1 MLFIK
6 TILGT
11 RKKNTS
17 LKLACQI
24 NELYCWQLSK
34 VRSYTAFYK
43 SFGHK
48 PPLHI
53 KNQRK
58 SYTSSNNSMLRTKK
72 NPTPDILRYHC
83 IRRPIG
89 AFYDTLFRATS
100 TRPQNLLPHNLPPT
114 TNTSTTQL
122 LLTYQMT
129 HLTAKILKPNTTFVI
144 SSLN

>member
-1 MLFIK
+1 MHAKLMSFIAGSYLKSGAILHFKNPLDINHLFTSKIK
-6 TILGT
+6 ENLILAVII
-11 RKKNTS
+11 
-17 LKLACQI
+17 LCC
-24 NELYCWQLSK
+24 EW
-34 VRSYTAFYK
+34 
-43 SFGHK
+43 
-48 PPLHI
+48 
-53 KNQRK
+53 
-58 SYTSSNNSMLRTKK
+58 KK

-144 SSLN
+144 SSLNWCEWCH

>member
-1 MLFIK
+1 MHAKLMSFIAGSYLKSRAIQYYKNSLVINLLFTSKIK
-6 TILGT
+6 ENLILAVIFHAV
-11 RKKNTS
+11 N
-17 LKLACQI
+17 
-24 NELYCWQLSK
+24 
-34 VRSYTAFYK
+34 
-43 SFGHK
+43 
-48 PPLHI
+48 
-53 KNQRK
+53 
-58 SYTSSNNSMLRTKK
+58 KK

-144 SSLN
+144 SSLNWCERCH

>member
-1 MLFIK
+1 MHAKLMSFIAVSYLKSGAIQYFTNPLVVNLLFTSKIK
-6 TILGT
+6 GNLILAVII
-11 RKKNTS
+11 R
-17 LKLACQI
+17 CCEQ
-24 NELYCWQLSK
+24 
-34 VRSYTAFYK
+34 
-43 SFGHK
+43 
-48 PPLHI
+48 
-53 KNQRK
+53 
-58 SYTSSNNSMLRTKK
+58 K

-144 SSLN
+144 SSLNWCERCH